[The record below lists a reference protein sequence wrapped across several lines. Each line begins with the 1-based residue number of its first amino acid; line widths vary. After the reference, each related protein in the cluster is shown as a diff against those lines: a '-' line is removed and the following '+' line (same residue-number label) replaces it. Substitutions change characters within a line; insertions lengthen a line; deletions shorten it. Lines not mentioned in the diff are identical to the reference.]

1 MQHLIQVG
9 LCRDT
14 PIRSIFLTLDV
25 DSQQS
30 DSDKDD
36 EEEEFEAY
44 LMEDESDDE
53 GLKKE
58 GSSKKQH
65 KKPV

>member
-1 MQHLIQVG
+1 MCDGVCKLG
-9 LCRDT
+9 L
-14 PIRSIFLTLDV
+14 LTFNI

-36 EEEEFEAY
+36 DDEEEEFQAY
-44 LMEDESDDE
+44 LMEDESEDE

>member
-1 MQHLIQVG
+1 MLLI
-9 LCRDT
+9 
-14 PIRSIFLTLDV
+14 PAIESE
-25 DSQQS
+25 QS
-30 DSDKDD
+30 DLDNDDED
-36 EEEEFEAY
+36 EEEFQAY